1 MEDKIKEI
9 KTETKKKTTA
19 KKKAEPKTEPKKEGV
34 DMPTMMTPEMMAM
47 FMKFM
52 ESQQQ
57 EVKPMN
63 AKEEKWTKASLY
75 NIKNEMVEV
84 RNVLDGKV
92 VYVSPKTKLKYKWLE
107 KGDIEILSVEEI
119 LAMDSKKIFLRTP
132 VLVIDDERVIE
143 GLGLGKVYRDIELI
157 ENTEKLEELDI
168 DELKEFVEGLSDE
181 CKNNLRDEMNKK
193 INNYEIRDYMVV
205 DQNQKCNAKG
215 GARCPT

>member
-19 KKKAEPKTEPKKEGV
+19 KKKVEPKAEPKKEGV
-34 DMPTMMTPEMMAM
+34 DMSAMMTPEMMAM

-57 EVKPMN
+57 EVKPMK

-107 KGDIEILSVEEI
+107 KGDVEILSVEEI

-132 VLVIDDERVIE
+132 VLVVEDERVVE

-205 DQNQKCNAKG
+205 DTLKG
-215 GARCPT
+215 LLDL

>member
-19 KKKAEPKTEPKKEGV
+19 KKKVEPKTEPKKEGI
-34 DMPTMMTPEMMAM
+34 DMSAMMTPEMMAM

-57 EVKPMN
+57 EVKPMK

-75 NIKNEMVEV
+75 NIKDEMVEV

-107 KGDIEILSVEEI
+107 KGDVEILSVEEI

-132 VLVIDDERVIE
+132 VLVVEDERVIE

-205 DQNQKCNAKG
+205 DTLKG
-215 GARCPT
+215 LLDL

>member
-9 KTETKKKTTA
+9 KTETKKKTTT
-19 KKKAEPKTEPKKEGV
+19 KKKVEPKTEPKKEGV
-34 DMPTMMTPEMMAM
+34 DMSTMMTPEMMAM

-63 AKEEKWTKASLY
+63 VKEEKWTKASLY

-107 KGDIEILSVEEI
+107 KGDIEILSVEEV

-181 CKNNLRDEMNKK
+181 CKNNLRDEVNKK
-193 INNYEIRDYMVV
+193 IKNCEIRDYMIVNMLKRLL
-205 DQNQKCNAKG
+205 DL
-215 GARCPT
+215 

>member
-1 MEDKIKEI
+1 MEDKKKEI

-34 DMPTMMTPEMMAM
+34 DMSTMMTPEMMAM

-63 AKEEKWTKASLY
+63 VKEEKWTKASLY

-107 KGDIEILSVEEI
+107 KGDIEILSVEEV

-181 CKNNLRDEMNKK
+181 CKNNLRDEMSKK

-205 DQNQKCNAKG
+205 DTLKG
-215 GARCPT
+215 LLDL

>member
-9 KTETKKKTTA
+9 KTETKKKTAA

-34 DMPTMMTPEMMAM
+34 DMSTMMTPEMMAM

-63 AKEEKWTKASLY
+63 VKEEKWTKASLY

-132 VLVIDDERVIE
+132 ILAIDDERVIE

-205 DQNQKCNAKG
+205 DTLKG
-215 GARCPT
+215 LLDL

>member
-9 KTETKKKTTA
+9 KTETKKRTTT
-19 KKKAEPKTEPKKEGV
+19 KKKVEPKTEPKKEGV
-34 DMPTMMTPEMMAM
+34 DMSTMMTPEMMAM

-57 EVKPMN
+57 EVKPMK

-107 KGDIEILSVEEI
+107 KGDVEILSVEEI

-132 VLVIDDERVIE
+132 VLVVEDERVVE

-181 CKNNLRDEMNKK
+181 CRNNLRDEMNKK

-205 DQNQKCNAKG
+205 DTLKG
-215 GARCPT
+215 LLDL

>member
-19 KKKAEPKTEPKKEGV
+19 KKKVEPKTEPKKEGV
-34 DMPTMMTPEMMAM
+34 DMSTMMTPEMMAM

-63 AKEEKWTKASLY
+63 IKEEKWTKASLY

-205 DQNQKCNAKG
+205 DTLKG
-215 GARCPT
+215 LLDL

>member
-19 KKKAEPKTEPKKEGV
+19 KKKAEPKTEPKKEGI
-34 DMPTMMTPEMMAM
+34 DMSTMMTPEMMAM

-52 ESQQQ
+52 ESQQP

-63 AKEEKWTKASLY
+63 VKEEKWTKASLY

-205 DQNQKCNAKG
+205 DTLKG
-215 GARCPT
+215 LLDL

>member
-34 DMPTMMTPEMMAM
+34 DMSTMMTPEMMAM

-63 AKEEKWTKASLY
+63 VKEEKWTKASLY

-107 KGDIEILSVEEI
+107 KGDIEILSVEEV

-181 CKNNLRDEMNKK
+181 CKNNLRDEVNKK
-193 INNYEIRDYMVV
+193 IKNCEIRDYMIVNMLKRLL
-205 DQNQKCNAKG
+205 DL
-215 GARCPT
+215 

>member
-19 KKKAEPKTEPKKEGV
+19 KKKAEPKTEKKKEGD
-34 DMPTMMTPEMMAM
+34 DMSTMMTPEMMAM

-57 EVKPMN
+57 EVKPMKV
-63 AKEEKWTKASLY
+63 KEEKWTKASLY

-143 GLGLGKVYRDIELI
+143 GLGLGKIYRDIELI

-205 DQNQKCNAKG
+205 DTLKG
-215 GARCPT
+215 LLDL

>member
-19 KKKAEPKTEPKKEGV
+19 KKKVEPKTEPKKEGI
-34 DMPTMMTPEMMAM
+34 DMSTMMTPEMMAM

-57 EVKPMN
+57 EVKPMKV
-63 AKEEKWTKASLY
+63 KEEKWTKASLY

-107 KGDIEILSVEEI
+107 KGDVEILSVEEI

-205 DQNQKCNAKG
+205 DTLKG
-215 GARCPT
+215 LLDL